1 MRKKIA
7 PWKLLQQIMG
17 WEQTG
22 AKNHKKDAD
31 GQNRRYAADP
41 TENQTPSYSAEVEL
55 EGN

>member
-31 GQNRRYAADP
+31 GQDRRYAADP